1 MLMNRLAHMTLLGLC
16 LVAGAIATAG
26 CDRGDG
32 TGNAGAGGNPT
43 TGKSG
48 TAGGGPKPRVAY
60 ITNGVDPFWVIAKK
74 GAEDGGREY
83 NADVTVEFP
92 NGPGDQKQKVE
103 DLLVRGVEGIAISP
117 IDAKNQTPTI
127 DQAAAQTNVITH
139 DSDAPESKRLM
150 YIGMDNYEAGRM
162 AGLLVKEAVPA
173 GGKVAIF
180 IGRLEQDNGRL
191 RHAGVVDEL
200 MDRPRDD
207 NRREDAGREIKN
219 DKFTIVAT
227 LTDQLDPDK
236 AKSNAEDMLSAHPD
250 LACMIGLFASNPP
263 MCLEALRGGNKLG
276 KVAVVGFDEQDGTL
290 QAIRDGTCHGTVVQ
304 NPYMYGK
311 ESVRVLAALAR
322 DDKSVIPPDRFMN
335 IPARRIR
342 KDNVDEFWAD
352 LKTKTKPES
361 AAE

>member
-1 MLMNRLAHMTLLGLC
+1 MRIHRLGWVTLGLC
-16 LVAGAIATAG
+16 VAAALSVLAAG
-26 CDRGDG
+26 CDRGDS
-32 TGNAGAGGNPT
+32 GAGGGGSPT
-43 TGKSG
+43 TGAS
-48 TAGGGPKPRVAY
+48 GGGAKPRVAY
-60 ITNGVDPFWVIAKK
+60 ITNGVDPFWVIAEK
-74 GAEDGGREY
+74 GVQDGGREH
-83 NADVTVEFP
+83 NAEVTVLFP
-92 NGPGDQKQKVE
+92 TGGPGDQKQKVE
-103 DLLVRGVEGIAISP
+103 DLLVRGIEGIAISP
-117 IDAKNQTPTI
+117 IDAKNQTLTI
-127 DQAAAQTNVITH
+127 NQAAAKTNVITH
-139 DSDAPESKRLM
+139 DSDAPESNRLM

-162 AGLLVKEAVPA
+162 AGQLVKEAVPA

-227 LTDQLDPDK
+227 LTDQLDPNK
-236 AKSNAEDMLSAHPD
+236 AKSNAEDILSAHPD

-263 MCLEALRGGNKLG
+263 MCLEALRGAGKLG

-290 QAIRDGTCHGTVVQ
+290 QAIKDGTCHGTVVQ

-322 DDKSVIPPDRFMN
+322 DDKSVIPENKFMS
-335 IPARRIR
+335 IPARQIR
-342 KDNVDEFWAD
+342 KDNVDAFWAD
-352 LKTKTKPES
+352 LKQKTGK
-361 AAE
+361 